1 MSSPKH
7 TTPKPL
13 VMTEHEKM
21 PLFLPSPST
30 YQSLIDALPTPTPL
44 SPLSPISFLLISMSP
59 NPEQKDGDDNV
70 RNVAHPVLVPICD
83 LNLL

>member
-7 TTPKPL
+7 TTLKPL
-13 VMTEHEKM
+13 VVTEHEKM

-30 YQSLIDALPTPTPL
+30 YQSLIDALPTPTSL
-44 SPLSPISFLLISMSP
+44 SSISFLLISMSP
-59 NPEQKDGDDNV
+59 DPEQKDGDDDV
-70 RNVAHPVLVPICD
+70 RNVARPVPVPICD